1 MNAVTHINPDG
12 LPTNPGFTHAV
23 KVPGG
28 MALVFI
34 GGQNGV
40 DASGNVVSD
49 SADEQAVQALRN
61 VELGVKA
68 AGGSIADV
76 VKWTILVAD
85 PATLGPGFDA
95 FQRLW
100 AGRPNPPAVTV
111 QVVAGLANPRYL
123 VEVEAIAA
131 VAS

>member
-95 FQRLW
+95 D
-100 AGRPNPPAVTV
+100 T
-111 QVVAGLANPRYL
+111 GLDAEMGQAL
-123 VEVEAIAA
+123 AA
-131 VAS
+131 TSQIPHHTHASPK